1 MKNYIDEQNDII
13 KSYYKILSKDFP
25 QFLNDYI
32 YTPEMQKLDGINQ
45 ICGAYWRKDN
55 IYEDMYSVLKH
66 SVGVA
71 LIIWNFT
78 QDKKQTIA
86 DNEIPKLSADRL
98 EYTFM
103 NGIYYKKVWDL
114 EEISQIYQ
122 DIHVI
127 NNEDNVEELGFNS
140 VEIAEKFVDRASK
153 LWPIWVSS
161 EDTITMYFFAN
172 IIEKMYNEKYIT
184 KSDLYELSE
193 QQIINLI
200 KICKNKKIS
209 EAFNNFMKY
218 NNFIDSKEYRE
229 DKFCVSRKVK
239 IRYINPITKKGRIYD
254 ISTKAK
260 KQIDNFNNIDIS
272 KYAYIDI

>member
-1 MKNYIDEQNDII
+1 
-13 KSYYKILSKDFP
+13 
-25 QFLNDYI
+25 
-32 YTPEMQKLDGINQ
+32 
-45 ICGAYWRKDN
+45 
-55 IYEDMYSVLKH
+55 
-66 SVGVA
+66 
-71 LIIWNFT
+71 
-78 QDKKQTIA
+78 
-86 DNEIPKLSADRL
+86 
-98 EYTFM
+98 M

-209 EAFNNFMKY
+209 EAFNNFMKC
-218 NNFIDSKEYRE
+218 NNFIDSEEYRE

-254 ISTKAK
+254 ISAKAK
-260 KQIDNFNNIDIS
+260 KQIDNFTNIDIS